1 MNIPLLKIIKPARK
15 RTRVHEYVQSLE
27 SSQVGAGFFGERRG
41 VGLTASET
49 DDDRSVSPLMCT
61 YLPIGE
67 LCHSGDLCLKK
78 KNPPTHYRFHHLPD
92 TLRSNTFS
100 RAGRSASRRQSQASR
115 YLSLPRSPVCE
126 VKKTP
131 DLSPGRV
138 REHHLFSF
146 TLPSL
151 SRRKIILYIYE

>member
-1 MNIPLLKIIKPARK
+1 MGP
-15 RTRVHEYVQSLE
+15 
-27 SSQVGAGFFGERRG
+27 
-41 VGLTASET
+41 TASET

-126 VKKTP
+126 VKKRRIY
-131 DLSPGRV
+131 LREEFESIIYSHSHCHRSPEGRLYCIFMNDPV
-138 REHHLFSF
+138 YQRTRGSCFNITTAAANSCCQ
-146 TLPSL
+146 TT
-151 SRRKIILYIYE
+151 KITYFQALNLNVTS